1 MLMIRVLI
9 VEDSPVAQEFLIHIF
24 SSDPEIQVVGVA
36 ENGVEAIEMVRR
48 TCPDVISMDIH
59 MPIMDGFEATRK
71 IMETSP
77 VPIVVVSSS
86 TREKELDS
94 TFRAMEAGALAAITR
109 PPGFGHPD
117 HDTAVRELIK
127 VIKTMS
133 EIKVVR
139 RIQKRVEGSRTQPPQ
154 IVSADIKAEPENV
167 RAVVIGA
174 STGGPPALKII
185 LSGLP
190 RNLAFPVLI
199 VQHIARGFISGFAE
213 WLSQS
218 SAFPVRVASQREYP
232 LPGCAYVA
240 PDNLHMEIGADSRI
254 VLSNHAP
261 ENGLRPSVSRL
272 FLSVAQVYGM
282 SAVGILLTGMGRD
295 GVEELKIMKTKGAI
309 TIAQDKQS
317 SIVYG
322 MPGEAVKIDAAKYI
336 MSPNGISEFL
346 KILSDRINGGEN
358 GGHNGN

>member
-1 MLMIRVLI
+1 MIRVLI
-9 VEDSPVAQEFLIHIF
+9 VEDSPVAQEFLIHVF

-48 TCPDVISMDIH
+48 TRPDVISMDIH

-77 VPIVVVSSS
+77 APIVVVSSS

-117 HDTAVRELIK
+117 HDAAVKELIRI
-127 VIKTMS
+127 IKTMS
-133 EIKVVR
+133 EVKVVR
-139 RIQKRVEGSRTQPPQ
+139 RMQKKMEGNHTKRLQ
-154 IVSADIKAEPENV
+154 IVPVGAKTEAGNIRIA
-167 RAVVIGA
+167 AIGA

-185 LSGLP
+185 LSALP
-190 RNLAFPVLI
+190 RDLAFPVLI
-199 VQHIARGFISGFAE
+199 VQHIAKGFTAGFAE

-218 SAFPVRVASQREYP
+218 AAFPVRVASQREYP
-232 LPGCAYVA
+232 LPGFAYVA
-240 PDNLHMEIGADSRI
+240 PDNFHMEAGSDSRI
-254 VLSNHAP
+254 ILSNHAP

-272 FLSVAQVYGM
+272 FLSVAQVYERN
-282 SAVGILLTGMGRD
+282 AVGILLTGMGRD
-295 GVEELKIMKTKGAI
+295 GVEELKIMKSKGAI
-309 TIAQDKQS
+309 TIAQDEDS
-317 SIVYG
+317 SVVYG

-346 KILSDRINGGEN
+346 KILSDRINGGLN
-358 GGHNGN
+358 GGNNGN